1 MFYYAELEFL
11 KKLLKNLNIEFNETV
26 EGEPLPEK
34 LDKGIREYLKLD
46 ENYGRLFADL
56 HMKLAPNTIYKITD
70 GFYCRYIMFI
80 LPDTEKKTAFIVGP
94 YLNSEI
100 TRQMMINS
108 QEKYNVSETLTGHLI
123 KYYGNLSCIK
133 EERMLFG
140 VCNTLG
146 EVMWGSMDNFTVEN
160 EIKYL
165 PEELAEDV
173 ASSFKAKSDDAL
185 LSIRILE
192 ERYDAERRMM
202 QAVSQGM
209 SHKVEQ
215 MMNNAT
221 SLIFE
226 KRADD
231 PVRNFKN
238 YLIITNTLMR
248 KAAEQGL
255 VHPYYIDGLSSEFA
269 KKIEKIKTATEGGEL
284 IQEMARKYCALVKR
298 HSMKNYSLPVQKVMT
313 LIDTD
318 LAADLTLRR
327 LASLINVNAS
337 YLSALFKKETGKP
350 LTEYVTRKRVEHAA
364 YLLRSTS
371 MQGQTVAQQCGIL
384 DVNYFAKMFKRY
396 TGKTPK
402 EYREGI

>member
-46 ENYGRLFADL
+46 EDYGRLFADL

-269 KKIEKIKTATEGGEL
+269 KQIEKIKTATEGGEL
-284 IQEMARKYCALVKR
+284 IREMARIYCALVKR
-298 HSMKNYSLPVQKVMT
+298 HSMKHYSLPVQKVMT

-371 MQGQTVAQQCGIL
+371 MQVQTVAQQCGIL